1 MNTITSL
8 SQLTDNTAITEEEID
23 AVIKNLTIK
32 MVNMLN
38 DGGHQAG
45 IDIRTNGASGMDVR
59 PSTTLEQMRK
69 MLEFFSD
76 LRANPQ
82 KRGDFGIAFTQNF
95 PEDTLANVADFPTR
109 FA

>member
-8 SQLTDNTAITEEEID
+8 SQLTDNTPITEEEID

-32 MVNMLN
+32 MYNILN

-45 IDIRTNGASGMDVR
+45 VDLRTNGATGIDVR
-59 PSTTLEQMRK
+59 YSSHLEQLRK
-69 MLEFFSD
+69 MMEFFTD

-82 KRGDFGIAFTQNF
+82 KRGDFGIAFSQNF